1 MKEKGGKGVANSN
14 IESKIEQLL
23 LPIIQDL
30 QYELYDVQYIKEGKD
45 YYLRITIDQPN
56 GISLE
61 DCETVNR
68 AIDDVLEE
76 ADIIKTSYFLEVSS
90 PGIERILRKPWHF
103 EKQIGNK
110 IVVKLFKAIDKQK
123 ELEGI
128 LVTYQKDELSLQIEE
143 KLIKIENKNIAVAKL
158 AGDF

>member
-1 MKEKGGKGVANSN
+1 MLFRS
-14 IESKIEQLL
+14 
-23 LPIIQDL
+23 
-30 QYELYDVQYIKEGKD
+30 
-45 YYLRITIDQPN
+45 
-56 GISLE
+56 
-61 DCETVNR
+61 
-68 AIDDVLEE
+68 
-76 ADIIKTSYFLEVSS
+76 IKTSYFLEVSS